1 MIYGGRAKAL
11 AIVGMVALLGAA
23 VLPDSPVADAAMR
36 GDGAAVRALVDA
48 GADVNAP
55 QGDGMTALHWAA
67 ELGDA
72 ETVTVLIDADANLE
86 AVTRLGAFTP
96 LHVAAE
102 VGQAATVKL
111 LLEAGANPRAVSTL
125 GGEVPLHYAAQA
137 GSVEAIEALLG
148 RGADPNGRSAT
159 GQTPLIFAAERNR
172 PEAITALIR
181 AGADPSLVTVVL
193 DLSGQERHANAA
205 EAARDSVWATFREA
219 SPDPV
224 TWVPTPAQVQE
235 AMRVARESE
244 KMEPGF
250 ERIDWERYQLEE
262 QRPLSQAQSAGYK
275 GGMTALLFAAREG
288 HFEATEALLAGGADI
303 HQQSAGDYT
312 SPLLVA
318 MINGWFDL
326 GLELLSR
333 GADPNIASDA
343 GTTPLFAVI
352 NTRWGARPRHP
363 QRMNHLYQKAT
374 YLETMDLLL
383 EAGADPNA
391 RLTKHIWYMAYTS
404 GGGGYLGVDTWGATP
419 FWRAAHGLDVE
430 AMKLLV
436 SYGADWNIPT
446 KAPLPP
452 EFVGEDHVDP
462 VEVGGPGAYPI
473 HVVAGY
479 GSYLADNYQRYV
491 PDGWMPA
498 VRYMVEELGADPN
511 LLDWQGFNTSHYAA
525 MRGNNELLLY
535 LVEKGADPTVVGRNG
550 FTAAD
555 QANGP
560 GQGGVRF
567 DDTIALLRS
576 RWGVEPTRPCMSCAD
591 LKIRR

>member
-181 AGADPSLVTVVL
+181 AGADPSLMTVVL
-193 DLSGQERHANAA
+193 DLSGQERHAKAA
-205 EAARDSVWATFREA
+205 EAARDSVWATFHEA

-235 AMRVARESE
+235 AMRVARKFE

-262 QRPLSQAQSAGYK
+262 QKRLSQAQSAGYK
-275 GGMTALLFAAREG
+275 GGMTALLFAVREG

-303 HQQSAGDYT
+303 NQQSAGDFT
-312 SPLLVA
+312 SPLQIA
-318 MINGWFDL
+318 MINGRFDL

-333 GADPNIASDA
+333 GADPNMASDA

-374 YLETMDLLL
+374 YLETMELLL
-383 EAGADPNA
+383 EAGADPDA

-446 KAPLPP
+446 KAPLRPGVCWRRP
-452 EFVGEDHVDP
+452 CGARGGRRPGRVPHPCSCGIRKLPRRQLPALCAGRLDACGEIHGGGARRRPQPSGLEGVQHQP
-462 VEVGGPGAYPI
+462 LRGHAREQRALGLSRRKGGPIPTWL
-473 HVVAGY
+473 AGTGSRPQIRRTVPGKAVY
-479 GSYLADNYQRYV
+479 GS
-491 PDGWMPA
+491 
-498 VRYMVEELGADPN
+498 
-511 LLDWQGFNTSHYAA
+511 
-525 MRGNNELLLY
+525 
-535 LVEKGADPTVVGRNG
+535 
-550 FTAAD
+550 
-555 QANGP
+555 
-560 GQGGVRF
+560 
-567 DDTIALLRS
+567 TIPS
-576 RWGVEPTRPCMSCAD
+576 RC
-591 LKIRR
+591 